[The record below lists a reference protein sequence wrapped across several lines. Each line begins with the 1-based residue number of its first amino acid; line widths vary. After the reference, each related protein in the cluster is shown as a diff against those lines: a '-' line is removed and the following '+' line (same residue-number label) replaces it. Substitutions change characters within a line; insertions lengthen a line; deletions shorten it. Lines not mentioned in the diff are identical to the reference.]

1 MPYDENGE
9 WYYDENVDET
19 DYGGDTN
26 PDNPGVGSYA
36 NPYDAHDVNF
46 DQNEEVVGDMPPD
59 SGGEETGKY
68 PFTGPIDQP
77 GGGGNKLTSTLKG
90 LFKDPLT
97 KAAILRTVGGT
108 LENLTAQP
116 TFQRREPWGKD
127 SDFAKFGAQLRG
139 RPDVDLSGIRAQNP
153 MNGMADDDQ
162 IAKILKDLK

>member
-1 MPYDENGE
+1 MPYDQNGE
-9 WYYDENVDET
+9 WYYDESVDET

-36 NPYDAHDVNF
+36 NPYDAHDINF

-59 SGGEETGKY
+59 EGGDGMAYDE
-68 PFTGPIDQP
+68 PQP
-77 GGGGNKLTSTLKG
+77 LDIHQGTGNKITSGLRN

-97 KAAILRTVGGT
+97 RAAVLRTVGGT

-116 TFQRREPWGKD
+116 NFQRREPWGKD
-127 SDFAKFGAQLRG
+127 SEFAKFGAQLRG

-162 IAKILKDLK
+162 IVKLLKDLK